1 MWSHSAPRA
10 DQEPNGKAE
19 PLVRLCF
26 SCDIRYSA
34 RNAFGG
40 LPAASRALFFSNT
53 MNRDYPLDRVRN
65 FGIIAHIDAGKTTTS
80 ERVLFYTGA
89 QHKIGEVHE
98 GETTTDWMEQERE
111 RGITI
116 TAAAITCFWNKTTE
130 DKNDASKKH
139 RFNIIDTP
147 GHIDFTAEVKR
158 SMRVLDGAI
167 VVFDGVAGVEPQSE
181 TNWRYADEA
190 KVPRVCFINKLDRTG
205 ASFEDSYKSILDR
218 LSTKAIRMQIP
229 IGLESNFEGVVDLL
243 TMKAFRFEG
252 NMGEIVIE
260 GEIPADLL
268 EEAKTRRAELIERI
282 VEQDDAAMSAYLEG
296 KEPSIDELKKILRKA
311 VIANEVFPVYTG
323 SALKNKGVQLVL
335 DAVVDYL
342 PSPLELPP
350 ATGINPKTGEAV
362 VRHAS
367 DDEPFCAL
375 AFKLQSDPFVGALTF
390 FRVYSGTISA
400 GSYVYNSTTGS
411 KERVGRIVRLQADK
425 REEVEK
431 VFAGEIAAAVGLK
444 DTKTS
449 HTLCDEANPIVLEQI
464 KFPEP
469 VVSLRVEPK
478 TKADQ
483 EKMSIALRKLSDED
497 PTFRVSSDE
506 ETGETII
513 SGMGEL
519 HLEILVD
526 RMKREFNVVA
536 DTGKPQVAYRETIQG
551 SSEAEGKY
559 IKQTGGRGQYGHVRI
574 RMKKL
579 EPIDPEAKIPKN
591 VTREDHFEFINNI
604 KGGVV
609 PQEYIPAVEKGIREA
624 MDRGF
629 LAGFQMVD
637 ISVELYDGSY
647 HDVDSS
653 EIAFK
658 IAASMAFQEAA
669 GKAKAVLLEPIMK
682 VEVNVPE
689 QFMGDITGS
698 LSGKRGQIEG
708 MEDRGNN
715 KVIKAK
721 VPLSEMFGYT
731 TTLRSMTEGRGSMT
745 MEFDHYDVVPKNVAD
760 EIIASRK

>member
-1 MWSHSAPRA
+1 
-10 DQEPNGKAE
+10 
-19 PLVRLCF
+19 
-26 SCDIRYSA
+26 
-34 RNAFGG
+34 
-40 LPAASRALFFSNT
+40 
-53 MNRDYPLDRVRN
+53 MNRDYPLEKVRN

-80 ERVLFYTGA
+80 ERVLFYTGS

-116 TAAAITCFWNKTTE
+116 TSAAITCFWTKTGE
-130 DKNDASKKH
+130 KDKKDTSKKF

-190 KVPRVCFINKLDRTG
+190 RVPRVCFINKLDRTG
-205 ASFEDSYKSILDR
+205 ASFENSYASILDR
-218 LSTKAIRMQIP
+218 LSPKAIRMQIP
-229 IGLESNFEGVVDLL
+229 IGEEAAHEGVVDLL
-243 TMKAFRFEG
+243 TLKAYTFSG
-252 NMGEIVIE
+252 NMGEEVIE
-260 GEIPADLL
+260 GDVPENLL
-268 EEAKTRRAELIERI
+268 ETAKKYRAELVERI
-282 VEQDDAAMSAYLEG
+282 VENDDAAMNAYLEG
-296 KEPSIDELKKILRKA
+296 KEPTLDELKTILRTA
-311 VIANEVFPVYTG
+311 VIHNEIFPVYCG

-342 PSPLELPP
+342 PSPLDLLP
-350 ATGINPKTGEAV
+350 ATGKNPKTGEPIE
-362 VRHAS
+362 RHAS

-375 AFKLQSDPFVGALTF
+375 AFKLQTDPFVGALTF
-390 FRVYSGTISA
+390 FRIYSGTLTA

-411 KERVGRIVRLQADK
+411 RERVGRIVRLQADK

-431 VFAGEIAAAVGLK
+431 VFTGEIAAAVGLK
-444 DTKTS
+444 DTRTS
-449 HTLCDEANPIVLEQI
+449 HTLCDEANPIVLEEI

-469 VVSLRVEPK
+469 VVSLRIEPK

-483 EKMSIALRKLSDED
+483 EKMGIALHKLSDED
-497 PTFRVSSDE
+497 PTFRIKTDD

-526 RMKREFNVVA
+526 RMKREFGVVA
-536 DTGKPQVAYRETIQG
+536 DVGKPQVAYRETILG

-559 IKQTGGRGQYGHVRI
+559 IKQTGGRGQYGHVKI
-574 RMKKL
+574 RMKKI
-579 EPIDPEAKIPKN
+579 EPVVEGAKIPKN
-591 VTREDHFEFINNI
+591 TTREDHFEFINNI

-609 PQEYIPAVEKGIREA
+609 PQEYIPAVEKGVREA
-624 MDRGF
+624 MARGF
-629 LAGFQMVD
+629 LAGFPMVD
-637 ISVELYDGSY
+637 VSVELYDGSY

-669 GKAKAVLLEPIMK
+669 QKAKPVILEPIMR
-682 VEVNVPE
+682 VEVIVPE
-689 QFMGDITGS
+689 QFMGDITGN

-708 MEDRGNN
+708 MEDRGMS
-715 KVIKAK
+715 KAVHAK

-731 TTLRSMTEGRGSMT
+731 TILRSMTEGRGSMT
-745 MEFDHYDVVPKNVAD
+745 MEFDHYDTVPQNVAAD
-760 EIIASRK
+760 IIASRK

>member
-1 MWSHSAPRA
+1 MS
-10 DQEPNGKAE
+10 
-19 PLVRLCF
+19 
-26 SCDIRYSA
+26 
-34 RNAFGG
+34 
-40 LPAASRALFFSNT
+40 
-53 MNRDYPLDRVRN
+53 RDYPLEKVRN
-65 FGIIAHIDAGKTTTS
+65 FGIVAHVDAGKTTTS
-80 ERVLFYTGA
+80 ERILYYTGES
-89 QHKIGEVHE
+89 HKIGEVHD
-98 GETTTDWMEQERE
+98 GNTVTDWMEQERE

-116 TAAAITCFWNKTTE
+116 TAAAITCFWSKTGE
-130 DKNDASKKH
+130 KDKKDTSKKF

-190 KVPRVCFINKLDRTG
+190 AVPRVCFINKLDRTG
-205 ASFEDSYKSILDR
+205 ASFEKSYASILDR
-218 LSTKAIRMQIP
+218 LSPKAIRMQIP
-229 IGLESNFEGVVDLL
+229 IGEEAAHEGSVDLL
-243 TMKAFRFEG
+243 TMKAYTFSG
-252 NMGEIVIE
+252 NMGEEVIE
-260 GEIPADLL
+260 GEIPAHLL
-268 EEAKTRRAELIERI
+268 ESAKEYRAALVERI

-296 KEPSIDELKKILRKA
+296 NEPPVEELKKLLRQA
-311 VIANEVFPVYTG
+311 VIKNDIFPVYCG

-342 PSPLELPP
+342 PSPLDLPA
-350 ATGINPKTGEAV
+350 ATGTNPKTGEPV
-362 VRHAS
+362 ERHAS
-367 DDEPFCAL
+367 DEEPFCAL
-375 AFKLQSDPFVGALTF
+375 AFKLQTDPFVGALTF
-390 FRVYSGTISA
+390 FRVYSGTLTS
-400 GSYVYNSTTGS
+400 GSYVYNSTTGA

-431 VFAGEIAAAVGLK
+431 VFTGEIAAAVGLK

-449 HTLCDEANPIVLEQI
+449 HTLCDEASPIVLEEI

-469 VVSLRVEPK
+469 VVSLRIEPK

-483 EKMSIALRKLSDED
+483 EKMGIALRKLSDED
-497 PTFRVSSDE
+497 PTFRIKTDE
-506 ETGETII
+506 ETNETII

-536 DTGKPQVAYRETIQG
+536 DVGKPQVAYRETILG
-551 SSEAEGKY
+551 AADAEGKY
-559 IKQTGGRGQYGHVRI
+559 IKQTGGRGQYGHVKI
-574 RMKKL
+574 KMKKM
-579 EPIDPEAKIPKN
+579 EPVVEGAKVSKN

-609 PQEYIPAVEKGIREA
+609 PQEYIPAVEKGVREA
-624 MDRGF
+624 MSRGF
-629 LAGFQMVD
+629 LAGFPMVD
-637 ISVELYDGSY
+637 VSVDLYDGSY

-669 GKAKAVLLEPIMK
+669 QRAKPVILEPIMR
-682 VEVNVPE
+682 VEVVVPE

-708 MEDRGNN
+708 MEDRGMN
-715 KVIKAK
+715 KAVHAK

-731 TTLRSMTEGRGSMT
+731 TTLRSMTEGRGNMT
-745 MEFDHYDVVPKNVAD
+745 MEFDHYDVVPQNVAAD
-760 EIIASRK
+760 IIASRK